1 MIDVAHQAPSSMR
14 LEGGLRVRGEF
25 YKRSE
30 PGKPLVT
37 VVTVVRNGGHLL
49 ERTIQSVLEQ
59 SYDNIEY
66 IIIDGASTDGTIDT
80 IRNYEHSLAY
90 WISEP
95 DKGLYDAMNKGAGL
109 SSGDW
114 VNFMNAGDVFYRPD
128 SVQTVM
134 NGKDDHAD
142 LVYGHCQMIFDQ
154 KFSVIWKTKKVTDLW
169 KGMIC
174 RHQSLFTKTSVF
186 KKISFDLQF
195 KIGADFAFI
204 FSCYQYGYRFHNLDL
219 VVASVALGGLS
230 DVNIVLAMQE
240 NLRAVMQFSAT
251 MKVKLYYS
259 WVIAL
264 TYMKLHIKKIMPG
277 WVLRKVRTSKYR

>member
-1 MIDVAHQAPSSMR
+1 MIDIAHQAPSLKR
-14 LEGGLRVRGEF
+14 LEGGLRTRGVF
-25 YKRSE
+25 CKKSV

-66 IIIDGASTDGTIDT
+66 IIIDGASTDGTIDI

-114 VNFMNAGDVFYRPD
+114 INFMNAGDVFYRPD

-134 NGKDDHAD
+134 NCKDDHDD
-142 LVYGHCQMIFDQ
+142 LVYGHCQMIYDQ

-174 RHQSLFTKTSVF
+174 RHQSLFTRASVF
-186 KKISFDLQF
+186 KKIPFDLQF

-204 FSCYQYGYRFHNLDL
+204 FSCYQYGCRFHNLDL
-219 VVASVALGGLS
+219 VVASVTLGGLS

-240 NLRAVMQFSAT
+240 NLRAVMQFTNT
-251 MKVKLYYS
+251 MKIKLYYG
-259 WVIAL
+259 WVIVL
-264 TYMKLHIKKIMPG
+264 TYVKLRIKKIMPG
-277 WVLRKVRTSKYR
+277 RMLRKARASKYR